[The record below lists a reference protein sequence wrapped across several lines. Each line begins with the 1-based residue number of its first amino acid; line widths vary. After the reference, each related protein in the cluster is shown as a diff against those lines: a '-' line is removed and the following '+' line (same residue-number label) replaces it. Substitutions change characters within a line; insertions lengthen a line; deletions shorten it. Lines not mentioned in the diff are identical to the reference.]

1 MAVSTKAPTFL
12 GKFKAEI
19 IQLLRNNL
27 DSISMLTRTNLS
39 DHEACGLQRFWFQ
52 QIWYTCSHHRIPLRS
67 YLTIAS
73 KLNIGLMHDDVLY
86 ETPDVEEALRRLPTK
101 LIDERNF
108 RITRALQ
115 YSGQK
120 KFLAKEDWTKYEEDV
135 RYLQPYLTE
144 VIKERLEKEAWDR
157 K

>member
-1 MAVSTKAPTFL
+1 MGSYGQQMA
-12 GKFKAEI
+12 KFAVTVLYSQQNGRLESSYVFGSS
-19 IQLLRNNL
+19 LP
-27 DSISMLTRTNLS
+27 D
-39 DHEACGLQRFWFQ
+39 DEACRLQCFWIQ
-52 QIWYTCSHHRIPLRS
+52 QIWFDARY
-67 YLTIAS
+67 
-73 KLNIGLMHDDVLY
+73 VLY
-86 ETPDVEEALRRLPTK
+86 ETPDVEEALRRLPTQ

-120 KFLAKEDWTKYEEDV
+120 KYLAKEEWTKFDEDV

>member
-1 MAVSTKAPTFL
+1 MGTSKMAVSTKAPTFL
-12 GKFKAEI
+12 G
-19 IQLLRNNL
+19 
-27 DSISMLTRTNLS
+27 
-39 DHEACGLQRFWFQ
+39 
-52 QIWYTCSHHRIPLRS
+52 QIYQTMKRVA
-67 YLTIAS
+67 YNAS
-73 KLNIGLMHDDVLY
+73 GFNKYGLMHDDVLY

-115 YSGQK
+115 YSGHK

-144 VIKERLEKEAWDR
+144 VIKERLENKHYGR
-157 K
+157 ITSIPPYKLLVL

>member
-1 MAVSTKAPTFL
+1 MGRVHGESQFCTPSKMAVSKAPTFL
-12 GKFKAEI
+12 A
-19 IQLLRNNL
+19 QVYQTMRRVAY
-27 DSISMLTRTNLS
+27 S
-39 DHEACGLQRFWFQ
+39 
-52 QIWYTCSHHRIPLRS
+52 
-67 YLTIAS
+67 AS
-73 KLNIGLMHDDVLY
+73 GFNKYGLMHDDVLY
-86 ETPDVEEALRRLPTK
+86 ETPDVEEALRRLPTQ

-120 KFLAKEDWTKYEEDV
+120 KYLAKEEWTKFDEDV

>member
-1 MAVSTKAPTFL
+1 MGGSPKHSEFCTTSKMAVSTKAPTFL
-12 GKFKAEI
+12 G
-19 IQLLRNNL
+19 
-27 DSISMLTRTNLS
+27 
-39 DHEACGLQRFWFQ
+39 
-52 QIWYTCSHHRIPLRS
+52 QIYQTMRRVA
-67 YLTIAS
+67 YNAS
-73 KLNIGLMHDDVLY
+73 GFNKYGLMHDDVLY
-86 ETPDVEEALRRLPTK
+86 ETPDVEEALRRPPTK

-157 K
+157 NKHYGRITSIPPYKFSTVKTR